1 MLGDKSKA
9 YGKRI
14 KCNLTVRQ
22 YPSGMSVNSLLS
34 AKCFNVHENH
44 IVIGN
49 GAAESI
55 KALLEELDG
64 SIGIIRPTFEEYP
77 NLYIIKSISKSY
89 GVPGLRLGILAGSN
103 TEKID
108 KIKKRVLIWNI
119 NSMAEFFM
127 QILDK
132 YKNDYMISLARLKE
146 ERKRFGIELSTIEG
160 LRVYPSEANY
170 LCVNCWMDIIVQNL
184 PGNYWKISKSS
195 NMSTGKQKSPH
206 FSGD

>member
-49 GAAESI
+49 GATELI

-64 SIGIIRPTFEEYP
+64 SIGIIRHTFEEYP
-77 NLYIIKSISKSY
+77 ILYIIKSISKSY
-89 GVPGLRLGILAGSN
+89 GVPGLRLGILAG
-103 TEKID
+103 
-108 KIKKRVLIWNI
+108 
-119 NSMAEFFM
+119 
-127 QILDK
+127 
-132 YKNDYMISLARLKE
+132 
-146 ERKRFGIELSTIEG
+146 RK
-160 LRVYPSEANY
+160 
-170 LCVNCWMDIIVQNL
+170 
-184 PGNYWKISKSS
+184 
-195 NMSTGKQKSPH
+195 
-206 FSGD
+206 